1 MISKIKSRKVV
12 ALITAMLFTAVLIL
26 PVLVACN
33 NNNDSGEATYTYN
46 EYISQ
51 SPRSW
56 NTHNATTDTDT
67 YIQGYTEIGLYDF
80 TLSEDKTTYAFVD
93 EMATGDPVDVTSRY
107 AGRYGIAA
115 NESGKAWEITLNPDA
130 TWENGT
136 AITAE
141 DYVWSMERVLSPDMK
156 NSAAATYIT
165 GDYEIYNANNY
176 YNSGNQGN
184 YQIISDVLTDS
195 EVDARIAEKSIYF
208 SLTKG
213 TPILGVLSLEAY
225 HDMFPDNAYYF
236 REGGKEEMNADARDW
251 FVYLEE
257 TYGAEANEY
266 GYILVTESNVD
277 DIKEGMSILAENLGS
292 SLADWTLTLSELST
306 TYPSYDLIA
315 NDAVYTDDQLKAMI
329 GTGEGSLYFSLTA
342 GTPILGA
349 LSLEAY
355 HDMFPD
361 NAYYFREGGK
371 EEMNADARDWF
382 VYLEETYGADANE
395 YGYIPVTTENY
406 DDIKEGMS
414 ILAENLGSNMPNWYN
429 TLSILTYKEY
439 TSVPFSEVGIFA
451 TSNNTK
457 FVLVFANALS
467 QWDVKYLL
475 TDNWIVY
482 RPYYEAGYSQQGSLT
497 VTSYGT
503 TSGQYMGYGPYK
515 LQSYQTDS
523 QITFTRNE
531 NWYGYKEGATNY
543 HPGQFQ
549 TDRVVCRI
557 ISDQNTALLEFEA
570 GNLDSVRLNANN
582 MEQYRFSDYLLTRS
596 ASNTWSITFNSD
608 LASLQAIE
616 SDGQGNRRVLSLE
629 DFRKGI
635 SLSINRT
642 YIGQNIL
649 AGSAAAYSFINSNY
663 YYDMENDPDSIY
675 RNSDQAMQAIVDLY
689 GITYGEGGRYATL
702 EEAYRAVS
710 GYDVSAA
717 KEAFRAAYDEAIR
730 TGIYTDGSAIK
741 ITIYNNAVSTQLTA
755 LGTYLQSCLDDATEG
770 TPFEGKITVEIKAM
784 QTGRYDAIANG
795 EIEAIY
801 YSFSGDYADPN
812 GMLANFVDADV
823 QTLLEYGFDPAEE
836 EFSITYDF
844 NGDGTAETLTHTYLW
859 WQNSLN
865 AGGTYYSADMDTK
878 LTIMSQLE
886 YHLLSGFRTLPLVV
900 GTDLTL
906 RSMKVT
912 YATNTSNIFAMYGGV
927 RLMTYNYTDAEWANF
942 IKDTSNLVY
951 E

>member
-107 AGRYGIAA
+107 AGRYGISA

-176 YNSGNQGN
+176 YSYGTTEN
-184 YQIISDVLTDS
+184 YFKINAEDTYTDDELSQMVEDGVLYFSFDTAIFDTEGS
-195 EVDARIAEKSIYF
+195 FTIAEHHAIESQQKFYLNSDGEDVYD
-208 SLTKG
+208 
-213 TPILGVLSLEAY
+213 ILYEAY
-225 HDMFPDNAYYF
+225 
-236 REGGKEEMNADARDW
+236 ADS
-251 FVYLEE
+251 
-257 TYGAEANEY
+257 ANEY
-266 GYILVTESNVD
+266 GYIQITSENFDTFKTNLSVLSASALGALIPNWYD
-277 DIKEGMSILAENLGS
+277 LLSILQASNPVYTKIVAETEYEES
-292 SLADWTLTLSELST
+292 DIT
-306 TYPSYDLIA
+306 DLIA
-315 NDAVYTDDQLKAMI
+315 E
-329 GTGEGSLYFSLTA
+329 GTLYFSFNTA
-342 GTPILGA
+342 IFDTEGSFTIAEHHAIESQQKFYLNSDGEDVYDILY
-349 LSLEAY
+349 EAY
-355 HDMFPD
+355 
-361 NAYYFREGGK
+361 
-371 EEMNADARDWF
+371 ADS
-382 VYLEETYGADANE
+382 ANE
-395 YGYIPVTTENY
+395 YGYIQITSENF
-406 DDIKEGMS
+406 DTFKT
-414 ILAENLGSNMPNWYN
+414 NLSVLSASALGALIPNWYN
-429 TLSILTYKEY
+429 LLSVVSYE
-439 TSVPFSEVGIFA
+439 SVEKTPFDDVGIFA

-457 FVLVFANALS
+457 FVLVFANSLS

-475 TDNWIVY
+475 TDNWLVY
-482 RPYYEAGYSQQGSLT
+482 KPYYEAGYSTQGSLT

-549 TDRVVCRI
+549 TDRIVCRI

-608 LASLQAIE
+608 LEALQKIE

-663 YYDMENDPDSIY
+663 YYDMENDPNSVY

-710 GYDVSAA
+710 GYDVAAA
-717 KEAFRAAYDEAIR
+717 KEAFQAAYDEAIR

-755 LGTYLQSCLDDATEG
+755 LGTYLQTCIDDATEG

-823 QTLLEYGFDPAEE
+823 QTILECGFDPAEE
-836 EFSITYDF
+836 GFSITYDF
-844 NGDGTAETLTHTYLW
+844 DGNGTAETLTHTYLW

-942 IKDTSNLVY
+942 IRDTSNLVY

>member
-176 YNSGNQGN
+176 YSYGTTEN
-184 YQIISDVLTDS
+184 YFKINAEDTYTDDELSQMVEDGVLYFSFDTAIFDTEGS
-195 EVDARIAEKSIYF
+195 FTIAEHHAIESQQKYYLNSDGEDVYD
-208 SLTKG
+208 
-213 TPILGVLSLEAY
+213 ILYEAY
-225 HDMFPDNAYYF
+225 
-236 REGGKEEMNADARDW
+236 ADS
-251 FVYLEE
+251 
-257 TYGAEANEY
+257 ANEY
-266 GYILVTESNVD
+266 GYIQITS
-277 DIKEGMSILAENLGS
+277 ENF
-292 SLADWTLTLSELST
+292 DTFKTNLSVLSA
-306 TYPSYDLIA
+306 SA
-315 NDAVYTDDQLKAMI
+315 
-329 GTGEGSLYFSLTA
+329 
-342 GTPILGA
+342 LGA
-349 LSLEAY
+349 L
-355 HDMFPD
+355 
-361 NAYYFREGGK
+361 
-371 EEMNADARDWF
+371 
-382 VYLEETYGADANE
+382 
-395 YGYIPVTTENY
+395 I
-406 DDIKEGMS
+406 
-414 ILAENLGSNMPNWYN
+414 PNWYN
-429 TLSILTYKEY
+429 LLSVVSYE
-439 TSVPFSEVGIFA
+439 SVEKTPFDDVGIFA

-497 VTSYGT
+497 VTNYGT

-608 LASLQAIE
+608 LTSLQAIE
-616 SDGQGNRRVLSLE
+616 ADGQGNRRVLSLE
-629 DFRKGI
+629 DFRRGI

-710 GYDVSAA
+710 GYDVAAA
-717 KEAFRAAYDEAIR
+717 KEAFQAAYDEAIR

-755 LGTYLQSCLDDATEG
+755 LGTYLQTCIDDATEG
-770 TPFEGKITVEIKAM
+770 TPFEGKITVEIRAM

-795 EIEAIY
+795 EIEAVY

-823 QTLLEYGFDPAEE
+823 QTILECGFEPAEE

-844 NGDGTAETLTHTYLW
+844 DGNGTAETLTHTYLW

-942 IKDTSNLVY
+942 IRDTSNLVY

>member
-1 MISKIKSRKVV
+1 MISKLKSRKVV

-156 NSAAATYIT
+156 NGAAATYIT
-165 GDYEIYNANNY
+165 GDYKIYNANNY
-176 YNSGNQGN
+176 YSYGTTESYFAINDTEYTDAQLEQFVADGTLYLSLTENVI
-184 YQIISDVLTDS
+184 YQPSDGSMGFSYSLSEWHDLQPSFFEDETGADCYPTLEAALTNVNEFGYAQITDS
-195 EVDARIAEKSIYF
+195 NFDTVKSCLNVLYNNMSAYIPSWYC
-208 SLTKG
+208 T
-213 TPILGVLSLEAY
+213 LSLLSY
-225 HDMFPDNAYYF
+225 
-236 REGGKEEMNADARDW
+236 
-251 FVYLEE
+251 
-257 TYGAEANEY
+257 
-266 GYILVTESNVD
+266 ESVEKTPFD
-277 DIKEGMSILAENLGS
+277 D
-292 SLADWTLTLSELST
+292 
-306 TYPSYDLIA
+306 
-315 NDAVYTDDQLKAMI
+315 
-329 GTGEGSLYFSLTA
+329 
-342 GTPILGA
+342 
-349 LSLEAY
+349 
-355 HDMFPD
+355 
-361 NAYYFREGGK
+361 
-371 EEMNADARDWF
+371 
-382 VYLEETYGADANE
+382 
-395 YGYIPVTTENY
+395 
-406 DDIKEGMS
+406 
-414 ILAENLGSNMPNWYN
+414 
-429 TLSILTYKEY
+429 
-439 TSVPFSEVGIFA
+439 VGIFA

-457 FVLVFANALS
+457 FVLVFVNPLS

-482 RPYYEAGYSQQGSLT
+482 RPYYEAGYSTQGSLT
-497 VTSYGT
+497 VTNYGT

-549 TDRVVCRI
+549 TDRIVCRI

-608 LASLQAIE
+608 LEALQKIE

-663 YYDMENDPDSIY
+663 YYDMENDPNSVY

-710 GYDVSAA
+710 GYDVAAA
-717 KEAFRAAYDEAIR
+717 KEAFQAAYDEAIR

-755 LGTYLQSCLDDATEG
+755 LGTYLQTCIDDATEG

-784 QTGRYDAIANG
+784 QTGRYDQIAQG
-795 EIEAIY
+795 KIEAVY

-844 NGDGTAETLTHTYLW
+844 DGNGTAETLTHTYLW

-942 IKDTSNLVY
+942 IRDTSNLVY

>member
-1 MISKIKSRKVV
+1 MISKLKSRKVV

-176 YNSGNQGN
+176 YSYGTTESYFAINDTEYTDAQLEQFVADGTLYLSLTENVI
-184 YQIISDVLTDS
+184 YQPSDGSMGFSYSLSEWHDLQPSFFEDETGADCYPTLEAALTNVNEFGYAQITDS
-195 EVDARIAEKSIYF
+195 NFDTVKSCLNVLYNNMSAYIPSWYC
-208 SLTKG
+208 T
-213 TPILGVLSLEAY
+213 LSLLSY
-225 HDMFPDNAYYF
+225 
-236 REGGKEEMNADARDW
+236 
-251 FVYLEE
+251 
-257 TYGAEANEY
+257 
-266 GYILVTESNVD
+266 ESVEKTPFD
-277 DIKEGMSILAENLGS
+277 D
-292 SLADWTLTLSELST
+292 
-306 TYPSYDLIA
+306 
-315 NDAVYTDDQLKAMI
+315 
-329 GTGEGSLYFSLTA
+329 
-342 GTPILGA
+342 
-349 LSLEAY
+349 
-355 HDMFPD
+355 
-361 NAYYFREGGK
+361 
-371 EEMNADARDWF
+371 
-382 VYLEETYGADANE
+382 
-395 YGYIPVTTENY
+395 
-406 DDIKEGMS
+406 
-414 ILAENLGSNMPNWYN
+414 
-429 TLSILTYKEY
+429 
-439 TSVPFSEVGIFA
+439 VGIFA

-457 FVLVFANALS
+457 FVLVFVNPLS

-482 RPYYEAGYSQQGSLT
+482 RPYYEAGYSTQGSLT

-549 TDRVVCRI
+549 TDRIVCRI

-608 LASLQAIE
+608 LTSLQAIE
-616 SDGQGNRRVLSLE
+616 ADGQGNRRVLSLE

-663 YYDMENDPDSIY
+663 YYDMENDPNSVY

-710 GYDVSAA
+710 GYDVAAA
-717 KEAFRAAYDEAIR
+717 KEAFQAAYDEAIR
-730 TGIYTDGSAIK
+730 TKIYTDGSAIK

-755 LGTYLQSCLDDATEG
+755 LGTYLQTCIDDATEG

-795 EIEAIY
+795 EIEAVY

-823 QTLLEYGFDPAEE
+823 QTILECGFDPAEE
-836 EFSITYDF
+836 GFSITYDF
-844 NGDGTAETLTHTYLW
+844 DGNGTAETLTHTYLW

-942 IKDTSNLVY
+942 IRDTSNLVY

>member
-1 MISKIKSRKVV
+1 
-12 ALITAMLFTAVLIL
+12 
-26 PVLVACN
+26 
-33 NNNDSGEATYTYN
+33 
-46 EYISQ
+46 
-51 SPRSW
+51 
-56 NTHNATTDTDT
+56 
-67 YIQGYTEIGLYDF
+67 
-80 TLSEDKTTYAFVD
+80 
-93 EMATGDPVDVTSRY
+93 
-107 AGRYGIAA
+107 
-115 NESGKAWEITLNPDA
+115 
-130 TWENGT
+130 
-136 AITAE
+136 
-141 DYVWSMERVLSPDMK
+141 
-156 NSAAATYIT
+156 
-165 GDYEIYNANNY
+165 
-176 YNSGNQGN
+176 
-184 YQIISDVLTDS
+184 
-195 EVDARIAEKSIYF
+195 
-208 SLTKG
+208 
-213 TPILGVLSLEAY
+213 
-225 HDMFPDNAYYF
+225 
-236 REGGKEEMNADARDW
+236 
-251 FVYLEE
+251 
-257 TYGAEANEY
+257 
-266 GYILVTESNVD
+266 
-277 DIKEGMSILAENLGS
+277 
-292 SLADWTLTLSELST
+292 
-306 TYPSYDLIA
+306 
-315 NDAVYTDDQLKAMI
+315 
-329 GTGEGSLYFSLTA
+329 
-342 GTPILGA
+342 
-349 LSLEAY
+349 
-355 HDMFPD
+355 
-361 NAYYFREGGK
+361 
-371 EEMNADARDWF
+371 
-382 VYLEETYGADANE
+382 
-395 YGYIPVTTENY
+395 
-406 DDIKEGMS
+406 
-414 ILAENLGSNMPNWYN
+414 MPNWYN

-475 TDNWIVY
+475 TDNWLVY

-689 GITYGEGGRYATL
+689 VITYGEGGRYATL

-795 EIEAIY
+795 EIEAVY

-823 QTLLEYGFDPAEE
+823 QTILECGFDPAKE

-844 NGDGTAETLTHTYLW
+844 DGNGTAETLTHTYLW

-865 AGGTYYSADMDTK
+865 AGGDYYSADMDTK

-942 IKDTSNLVY
+942 IRDTSNLVY